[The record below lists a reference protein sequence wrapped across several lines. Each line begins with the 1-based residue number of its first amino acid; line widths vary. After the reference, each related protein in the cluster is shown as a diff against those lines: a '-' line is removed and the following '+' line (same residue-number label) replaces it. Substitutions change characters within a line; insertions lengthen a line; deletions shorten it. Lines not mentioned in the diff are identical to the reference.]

1 MFWHRHI
8 FGGNQSTYGS
18 LVYIFFFIN
27 LAYTK
32 ISWQQQTALHCLF
45 CFSKAS
51 STISS
56 EYHQVMERMKL
67 LISQAQRFFAL
78 FLLLTPGNH
87 HTTTALVNLPAIF
100 AFLDLPFCFFI
111 LWELPSYIIFFY
123 TVGILES
130 PPTNRW
136 KIMIFVLLLFS
147 LSLFF
152 FFFFTVCSLVW
163 KLCSLH
169 WAADQT
175 RPAEIHAVQSCWK
188 ELS

>member
-152 FFFFTVCSLVW
+152 FFFFYCL
-163 KLCSLH
+163 
-169 WAADQT
+169 
-175 RPAEIHAVQSCWK
+175 QSCLK
-188 ELS
+188 IM